1 MRGVCLQQERVSV
14 NESDASR
21 VVCKYGS
28 VSDTLRSMQPLPE
41 YMDVNLAYLEMR
53 LHKLVVCATL
63 TLPRR

>member
-1 MRGVCLQQERVSV
+1 MFQDSRGMLAAGKGSV

-41 YMDVNLAYLEMR
+41 YMDVNLAI
-53 LHKLVVCATL
+53 
-63 TLPRR
+63 PRDASS

>member
-1 MRGVCLQQERVSV
+1 MFQDARGMLAAGKGSV

-41 YMDVNLAYLEMR
+41 YMDVNLAI
-53 LHKLVVCATL
+53 
-63 TLPRR
+63 PRDASS